1 MITKTLWLRH
11 ETKPFEQRS
20 ALTPEAAQLI
30 RNLGHEVI
38 IERSPSRIFKDE
50 EFEKLGFKMMPSNS
64 WVNMAPKNAYILGL
78 KELDVE
84 KFPLTHR
91 HIHFAHVYKGQNG
104 ATEML
109 DRFIQGDGKLFDL
122 EYLTDA
128 NGKRIAA
135 FGKWAGFVGAAIGLK
150 NWISQQ
156 KGECFNKSA
165 PLKSYANQFD
175 LISEISKDLD
185 SIQKKPRAVV
195 IGHRGRC
202 GIGAKEFLNKV
213 GVEFCA
219 WGREET
225 SVERPIKAILDYDI
239 LINCTLNTTKEKP
252 FLNLDILE
260 EERNLSVVSDVS
272 CDPTGPCNPLPIYSD
287 ITTID
292 RPTRKVE
299 SSELLEVTAIDH
311 LPSLLPREST
321 EEYVEQLLP
330 HIIDLLNGDIE
341 SSPWE
346 RALEVFYTKTI
357 ELGLEKRMVE
367 EPQLLM

>member
-1 MITKTLWLRH
+1 MIYKTLWLRH

-20 ALTPEAAQLI
+20 ALTPEAAKAI
-30 RNLGHEVI
+30 RDLGHEVI

-64 WVNMAPKNAYILGL
+64 WINMAPKNAYILGL
-78 KELDVE
+78 KELDAE

-104 ATEML
+104 ANEML

-122 EYLTDA
+122 EYLVDE

-135 FGKWAGFVGAAIGLK
+135 FGRWAGFVGAAIGLK
-150 NWISQQ
+150 NWIAQQ
-156 KGECFNKSA
+156 RGEDFNASA
-165 PLKSYANQFD
+165 PLNSYENQFS
-175 LISEISKDLD
+175 LINEVAKDLEQL
-185 SIQKKPRAVV
+185 QKRPRAVV

-202 GIGAKEFLNKV
+202 GIGAKQFLKSV

-219 WGREET
+219 RGREET
-225 SVERPIKAILDYDI
+225 SVQRPIRAILDYDI
-239 LINCTLNTTKEKP
+239 LINCTLNTTKAKP
-252 FLNLDILE
+252 FLDLKTLE
-260 EERNLSVVSDVS
+260 QERNLSVISDVS
-272 CDPTGPCNPLPIYSD
+272 CDPTGPCNPLPIYDD

-292 RPTRKVE
+292 TPTTRVDLE
-299 SSELLEVTAIDH
+299 ELLEVTAIDH

-341 SSPWE
+341 DSPWE
-346 RALEVFYTKTI
+346 RALEVFYAKTI
-357 ELGLEKRMVE
+357 ELGLEKRLSE